1 VQICNIHIAVATQAA
16 PQYKLPLMSAPPEN
30 YPLLETI
37 GTPADLRRLP
47 PAKLAELAEEL
58 RRFLIHSVSTRGGHF
73 AAGLGTVEL
82 TIALHYVFNT
92 PYDRLVW
99 DVGHQAYPHKVLT
112 GRRAQLHTIKQNQG
126 LAPFPT
132 RTESEYDTFGVG
144 HSSTSISAALGMAVA
159 AAQRGE
165 NRRAVAIIGDGALTA
180 GMAFEALNHA
190 GSLPT
195 DLLIVLNDNDMS
207 ISENVGALSNYLA
220 RALSGR
226 MYSHLRESG
235 KKVLRQ
241 MPTVWELA
249 RRSEEHLKGMVLPGT
264 LFEEMGFNYI
274 GPIDGHD
281 VKALVSTLRNLQK
294 LRGPQFLHVVT
305 RKGKGYAP
313 AEADPIKWHGPGPF
327 DPASGMIFKEA
338 STGPT
343 YSQIFGKWLCDMA
356 ERDPAVVGITPAMR
370 EGSGLVEYSKRFPD
384 RYYDVAIAEQH
395 AVTFAAGLA
404 AEGLKPVVAIY
415 STFLQRAYDQL
426 IHDVALQNLPVVFAV
441 DRAGLV
447 GSDGATHQGSYD
459 LTFLRC
465 IPNMVIMAPSDENE
479 CRQML
484 YTATTLS
491 SPSAVRYPRGTGP
504 GVAVAAEMTT
514 LAVGRAH
521 IRREGRSGLAI
532 LVFGTLLES
541 ARKIAERLDATLVN
555 MRFVKPL
562 DENLVISIAARHRAI
577 VTIEENAVMGGAG
590 SAVGELLAAEG
601 VQLPLHHI
609 GIPDRFIE
617 HGSRDTCLAAA
628 GLDLAGLTA
637 DVEGWWTNHTQEKVR
652 SIRSV

>member
-1 VQICNIHIAVATQAA
+1 MDVTPA
-16 PQYKLPLMSAPPEN
+16 S

-37 GTPADLRRLP
+37 ASPADLRRLP
-47 PAKLAELAEEL
+47 AAKLTVLAQEL
-58 RRFLIHSVSTRGGHF
+58 RQFLIQSVATRGGHF

-92 PYDRLVW
+92 PDDRLVW

-112 GRRAQLHTIKQNQG
+112 GRRDKLHTIKQDAG

-132 RTESEYDTFGVG
+132 RSESEYDTFGVG

-165 NRRAVAIIGDGALTA
+165 NRRVVAIIGDGALTA

-190 GSLPT
+190 GSLPA

-220 RALSGR
+220 RALSGK

-281 VKALVSTLRNLQK
+281 VKALVNTLRNLQK

-338 STGPT
+338 SSGPS

-356 ERDPAVVGITPAMR
+356 ERDSGIVGITPAMR
-370 EGSGLVEYSKRFPD
+370 EGSGLVEYSKRFPA
-384 RYYDVAIAEQH
+384 RYFDGAIAEQH
-395 AVTFAAGLA
+395 AVTLAAGMA
-404 AEGLKPVVAIY
+404 VEGLKPVVAIY

-459 LTFLRC
+459 LSFLRC
-465 IPNMVIMAPSDENE
+465 IPNMIIMAPADENE

-484 YTATTLS
+484 YTGTTLS
-491 SPSAVRYPRGTGP
+491 SPSVIRYPRGTGP
-504 GVAVAAEMTT
+504 GVPIAAEMTA
-514 LAVGRAH
+514 LPVGQAQL
-521 IRREGRSGLAI
+521 RREGRSGLAI
-532 LVFGTLLES
+532 LAFGALVDS
-541 ARKIAERLDATLVN
+541 AQKIAERLDATIVN

-562 DENLVISIAARHRAI
+562 DEKLVLSIASRHRALI
-577 VTIEENAVMGGAG
+577 TIEENAISGGAG
-590 SAVGELLAAEG
+590 SGVGELLTAAG
-601 VQLPLHHI
+601 LQLPMLHI

-617 HGSRDTCLAAA
+617 HGTRDTCLTRA

-637 DVEGWWTNHTQEKVR
+637 QVEQWWALQSQARK
-652 SIRSV
+652 RSVSGA

>member
-1 VQICNIHIAVATQAA
+1 MTAT
-16 PQYKLPLMSAPPEN
+16 PEN
-30 YPLLETI
+30 YPLLDSLKS
-37 GTPADLRRLP
+37 PADLRLLP
-47 PAKLAELAEEL
+47 ATKLVELAGEL
-58 RRFLIHSVSTRGGHF
+58 RQFLIHSISTRGGHF

-82 TIALHYVFNT
+82 TVALHYVFNT

-112 GRRAQLHTIKQNQG
+112 GRRDRLHTIKQHQG

-132 RTESEYDTFGVG
+132 RSESEYDTFGVG

-165 NRRAVAIIGDGALTA
+165 DRRVVAVIGDGALTA

-190 GSLPT
+190 GSLPA
-195 DLLIVLNDNDMS
+195 DLLIILNDNDMS

-226 MYSHLRESG
+226 MYAHLREGG

-281 VKALVSTLRNLQK
+281 IKALVSTLRNVKQ

-327 DPASGMIFKEA
+327 DPASGTIFKEA
-338 STGPT
+338 ATGPT

-356 ERDPAVVGITPAMR
+356 ERDPSIVAITPAMR
-370 EGSGLVEYSKRFPD
+370 EGSGLVEYSKRFPE
-384 RYYDVAIAEQH
+384 RYFDVAIAEQH

-426 IHDVALQNLPVVFAV
+426 IHDVALQNLPVMFAV

-459 LTFLRC
+459 LSFLRC
-465 IPNMVIMAPSDENE
+465 IPNMVIMAPADENE

-484 YTATTLS
+484 YTGTTLS
-491 SPSAVRYPRGTGP
+491 SPSVVRYPRGSGP
-504 GVAVAAEMTT
+504 GVPIAATMTA
-514 LAVGRAH
+514 LRVGRAQL
-521 IRREGRSGLAI
+521 RREGRCGLALLAFGA
-532 LVFGTLLES
+532 LVEP
-541 ARKIAERLDATLVN
+541 AERIAERLNATLVN

-562 DENLVISIAARHRAI
+562 DEAMVLSLAERHQAM
-577 VTIEENAVMGGAG
+577 VTIEENSIIGGAG
-590 SAVGELLAAEG
+590 AGVSELLAASG
-601 VQLPLHHI
+601 LQLPVLHL

-617 HGSRDTCLAAA
+617 HGSRGTCLTAA
-628 GLDLAGLTA
+628 GLDLAGLEA
-637 DVEGWWTNHTQEKVR
+637 SIDKWWALQSAASSLGQR
-652 SIRSV
+652 SLKRGA

>member
-1 VQICNIHIAVATQAA
+1 M
-16 PQYKLPLMSAPPEN
+16 LSAIES
-30 YPLLETI
+30 
-37 GTPADLRRLP
+37 PADVRKLHAAQLP
-47 PAKLAELAEEL
+47 ALAQEL
-58 RRFLIHSVSTRGGHF
+58 RDFLIQSVSTRGGHF

-92 PYDRLVW
+92 PDDRIVW

-112 GRRAQLHTIKQNQG
+112 GRRDRLHTIKQHGG

-132 RTESEYDTFGVG
+132 RSESEYDTFGVG
-144 HSSTSISAALGMAVA
+144 HSSTSISAALGMAVG
-159 AAQRGE
+159 AAQLGDD
-165 NRRAVAIIGDGALTA
+165 RRVVAVIGDGAMTA

-195 DLLIVLNDNDMS
+195 NLLVILNDNDMS
-207 ISENVGALSNYLA
+207 ISENVGALSNQLA

-226 MYSHLRESG
+226 MYAHLREGG

-264 LFEEMGFNYI
+264 LFEELGFNYI
-274 GPIDGHD
+274 GPMDGHD
-281 VKALVSTLRNLQK
+281 VKALVSTLRNVRK
-294 LRGPQFLHVVT
+294 LHGPQFLHVVT

-327 DPASGMIFKEA
+327 DPASGTIFKEK

-343 YSQIFGKWLCDMA
+343 YSQIFGQWLCDMA
-356 ERDPAVVGITPAMR
+356 ARDPRIIGVTPAMR
-370 EGSGLVEYSKRFPD
+370 EGSGLVEFSKRFPE
-384 RYYDVAIAEQH
+384 RYFDVAIAEQH

-404 AEGLKPVVAIY
+404 VEGLKPIVAIY

-426 IHDVALQNLPVVFAV
+426 IHDVALQNLPVVFAL

-459 LTFLRC
+459 SSFLRC
-465 IPNMVIMAPSDENE
+465 IPNMVIMAPADENE

-484 YTATTLS
+484 YTASTLPG
-491 SPSAVRYPRGTGP
+491 PSVVRYPRGTGP
-504 GVAVAAEMTT
+504 GVPVVEEMT
-514 LAVGRAH
+514 AVPVGRAQV
-521 IRREGRSGLAI
+521 RREGRSGLAI
-532 LVFGTLLES
+532 LVFGTLLDS
-541 ARKIAERLDATLVN
+541 AQKIAERLDATLVN

-562 DENLVISIAARHRAI
+562 DEDLVIPLATRHRAI
-577 VTIEENAVMGGAG
+577 VTIEENATVGGAG
-590 SAVGELLAAEG
+590 SAVGELLASEG
-601 VQLPLHHI
+601 LQVPLLQL

-617 HGSRDTCLAAA
+617 HGSRESCLTAA
-628 GLDLAGLTA
+628 GLDAAGLTA
-637 DVEGWWTNHTQEKVR
+637 SIERWWALQARER
-652 SIRSV
+652 IRSAGGA